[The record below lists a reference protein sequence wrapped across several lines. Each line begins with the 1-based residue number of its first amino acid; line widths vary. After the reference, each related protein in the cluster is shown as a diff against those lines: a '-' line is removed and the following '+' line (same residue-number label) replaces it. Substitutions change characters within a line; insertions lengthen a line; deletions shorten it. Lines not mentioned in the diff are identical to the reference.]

1 MSINVADHL
10 SITGLV
16 HEYEGGFFVMQ
27 SYSELGS
34 SFRTMLTVI
43 VDKKD
48 KIKPIQ
54 IVRLCQVTQ
63 KMTNQANKKANMP
76 ILMFPQVPTS
86 LSSASYLD

>member
-48 KIKPIQ
+48 KIKPI
-54 IVRLCQVTQ
+54 
-63 KMTNQANKKANMP
+63 
-76 ILMFPQVPTS
+76 
-86 LSSASYLD
+86 